1 MENKIKALIQE
12 LYLENKER
20 NDKMNNGVNGRK
32 LSEKEHSVFVH
43 EYNLTLDFIRKLEK
57 LIK

>member
-20 NDKMNNGVNGRK
+20 SDKMNGKNGLK
-32 LSEKEHSVFVH
+32 LSQREHSVFVH
-43 EYNLTLDFIRKLEK
+43 SYNLTLDFIRKLEK
-57 LIK
+57 LIN